1 MTMNVGKMYRTFA
14 CLVQSKIEGN
24 ALKGSTWVEEKRE
37 RRRKGGTKTQAKKD
51 KRKKNRE

>member
-1 MTMNVGKMYRTFA
+1 
-14 CLVQSKIEGN
+14 VQSKIEGN
-24 ALKGSTWVEEKRE
+24 ALKGITWVEEKRE